1 MNPLEEL
8 ILKLWSLELI
18 GWIANFVVVIQ
29 FLQKDMWKLRWWG
42 IVGATLWGVYAVGI
56 GSIPLLCLNLLI
68 WIIQFYHLRKLSK
81 EKKEKKSFGNDKK
94 NLKKPTLS

>member
-1 MNPLEEL
+1 MNPLEQL
-8 ILKLWSLELI
+8 IIDWIELI

-42 IVGATLWGVYAVGI
+42 IGGATLWGVYAVGI

-68 WIIQFYHLRKLSK
+68 WVIQFYHIRKLSI
-81 EKKEKKSFGNDKK
+81 EKKGKNRNDKK
-94 NLKKPTLS
+94 TFERP

>member
-1 MNPLEEL
+1 MDGLEEL
-8 ILKLWSLELI
+8 IRMHWLETI
-18 GWIANFVVVIQ
+18 GWIANGVVVIQ
-29 FLQKDMWKLRWWG
+29 FLMKDMWKLRWWG

-81 EKKEKKSFGNDKK
+81 EKKEKKSFGNDRKK
-94 NLKKPTLS
+94 F